1 MKKINLNKNNKRED
15 LYIYIYK
22 LFPDCVTEIK
32 QNDGTI
38 THSIDFDKLKE
49 FLSPVIADDK
59 KEKYEFSWPDKRISK
74 HSVNESTTNTLRPIK
89 EKSIDFDNTKNLY
102 IEGDNLKVLK
112 VLRNTYSNEVD
123 VIYIDPPYNTGK
135 DFTYKDNFTK
145 SNAQADLES
154 GNLDEEGNRM
164 VANKLENGRYHT
176 DWLNMIYPR
185 LLLAKDLLS
194 DSGVIFISIDD
205 HEYANLKKICDE
217 IFGEENFESS
227 FTWVKKHGPGGNT
240 LGNVKIVNNTEQ
252 ILCYSKNTKS
262 DIFKLITHGEKE
274 LKKLGYIN
282 KDEFFEERG
291 FYKLTPLYRPSS
303 SGSFQYQESL
313 DYKVEAPDGTL
324 FGLHCNKNG
333 EKNGCYTWGYETYLK
348 GKELGFIE
356 VKKNNDGDWV
366 AYRKQ
371 YQLCKFDPTKKQ
383 IIKEPAGNTVEN
395 LIDKYYSSEGGREIS
410 ELFGSKNYFDF
421 PKPSRLISFLL
432 TFIKKENPLIL
443 DFFSGSATTAHSVMQ
458 LNKEDGGKRKWIMIQ
473 LPEKVGNDSTAFSNN
488 FHTICDIGAERIK
501 KAGEIIKK
509 ENTNV
514 DTGFRYLKIDTSN
527 IKENTTP
534 ADKQIQM
541 NLDHL
546 IESIKSDRSELDL
559 VFEIMLTKKI
569 KLDTPIQE
577 QIILDKKIYKVNDN
591 FLICCFDDNLSEDFI
606 KEVAKLSPFYLVFK
620 ESSFANDQAIKN
632 SEELIRAFSKRKTE
646 CEII

>member
-1 MKKINLNKNNKRED
+1 M
-15 LYIYIYK
+15 
-22 LFPDCVTEIK
+22 FPDCVTEIK
-32 QNDGTI
+32 QKDGTI

-49 FLSPVIADDK
+49 FLSPDITDDK
-59 KEKYEFSWPDKRISK
+59 KEKYEFSWPDKKISK
-74 HSVNESTTNTLRPIK
+74 HSVNERTTNTLRPIK

-205 HEYANLKKICDE
+205 HECANLKKICDE
-217 IFGEENFESS
+217 IFGEENFIANLIWKSRR
-227 FTWVKKHGPGGNT
+227 GGGNDASFVAIDHEYV
-240 LGNVKIVNNTEQ
+240 LLYAKSVKNCNLSGIE
-252 ILCYSKNTKS
+252 KN
-262 DIFKLITHGEKE
+262 D
-274 LKKLGYIN
+274 
-282 KDEFFEERG
+282 DEFEFEDEYVSERG
-291 FYKLTPLYRPSS
+291 KYYLQQFDWSS
-303 SGSFQYQESL
+303 LKYTKSL
-313 DYKVEAPDGTL
+313 DYPITCPDNTKLYPGHVTEEEYL
-324 FGLHCNKNG
+324 KRINNNASRNDFCWLMSKETYQKAYEHGFIVFEKNKKGQWNVRVKTYQKINYKLEPIKREFKLRSVILEDDKKNQLTTKNG
-333 EKNGCYTWGYETYLK
+333 GNQFEKVMGSK
-348 GKELGFIE
+348 AI
-356 VKKNNDGDWV
+356 
-366 AYRKQ
+366 
-371 YQLCKFDPTKKQ
+371 FDKPKD
-383 IIKEPAGNTVEN
+383 IN
-395 LIDKYYSSEGGREIS
+395 LIK
-410 ELFGSKNYFDF
+410 F
-421 PKPSRLISFLL
+421 FLKHL
-432 TFIKKENPLIL
+432 NNNSLIL
-443 DFFSGSATTAHSVMQ
+443 DFFSGSGTTAHSVMQ

-488 FHTICDIGAERIK
+488 FHTICDIGTERIK
-501 KAGEIIKK
+501 RAGEIIKK
-509 ENTNV
+509 ENPNI

-527 IKENTTP
+527 IKVKENTTP
-534 ADKQIQM
+534 ADKQTQM
-541 NLDHL
+541 NLDDL
-546 IESIKSDRSELDL
+546 IESVKSDRSELDL
-559 VFEIMLTKKI
+559 VFEVMLAKKI

-606 KEVAKLSPFYLVFK
+606 KEVAKLSPIYLVFK
-620 ESSFANDQAIKN
+620 ESSFANDQTIKN
-632 SEELIRAFSKRKTE
+632 SEELIKVFSKQKTE

>member
-1 MKKINLNKNNKRED
+1 M
-15 LYIYIYK
+15 
-22 LFPDCVTEIK
+22 FPDCITETK
-32 QNDGTI
+32 VKGKT
-38 THSIDFDKLKE
+38 TYAIDFDKLRD
-49 FLSPVIADDK
+49 FLSPKIVGDK
-59 KEKYEFSWPDKRISK
+59 IQRYELTWPDKNKTRVSIYK
-74 HSVNESTTNTLRPIK
+74 PTTNTLRPIK
-89 EKSIDFDNTKNLY
+89 EKSIDFDKTKNLY
-102 IEGDNLKVLK
+102 IEGDNFEVLK
-112 VLRNTYSNEVD
+112 VLRDTYFGKID
-123 VIYIDPPYNTGK
+123 VIYIDPPYNTGNDFIFK
-135 DFTYKDNFTK
+135 DKFTKDNTE
-145 SNAQADLES
+145 ADIES
-154 GNLDEEGNRM
+154 GNIDEEGNTL
-164 VANKLENGRYHT
+164 VANKAENGRYHT
-176 DWLNMIYPR
+176 NWLNMIYPR
-185 LLLAKDLLS
+185 LFLAKDLLS
-194 DSGVIFISIDD
+194 ETGVIFISIDD
-205 HEYANLKKICDE
+205 HEYANLKKVCDE

-252 ILCYSKNTKS
+252 ILCYSKNTKA

-395 LIDKYYSSEGGREIS
+395 LIDKYYSSEGGKEIS

-421 PKPSRLISFLL
+421 PKPSRLIYFLL

-443 DFFSGSATTAHSVMQ
+443 DFFSGSATTAHAVMQ
-458 LNKEDGGKRKWIMIQ
+458 LNKDDGGNRKWIMIQ
-473 LPEKVGNDSTAFSNN
+473 VPQLTDKKTIAFSNN
-488 FHTICDIGAERIK
+488 FHTICDIGTERIK
-501 KAGEIIKK
+501 RAGEIIKK
-509 ENTNV
+509 ENPNV
-514 DTGFRYLKIDTSN
+514 DTGFRYLKIDSSN
-527 IKENTTP
+527 INDFSINANELVQTQLENFT
-534 ADKQIQM
+534 
-541 NLDHL
+541 N
-546 IESIKSDRSELDL
+546 SIKSDRSNLDL
-559 VFEIMLTKKI
+559 VFEIMLAKKI
-569 KLDTPIQE
+569 TLDTPIQE
-577 QIILDKKIYKVNDN
+577 QIILEKKIYKVNDN
-591 FLICCFDDNLSEDFI
+591 FLICCFDNNLSKEFI
-606 KEVAKLSPFYLVFK
+606 KEVAKLSPIYLVFK
-620 ESSFANDQAIKN
+620 ESSFESDEAIKN
-632 SEELIRAFSKRKTE
+632 IEQLIKSFSKTE
-646 CEII
+646 TKFEII